1 MKRHV
6 VLMRSLALPLLLVA
20 QARAGAQQPTSDS
33 TQSLLTALAGI
44 HLSGYVE
51 TSYSVSTHPSDSL
64 IAGRLYDRFNDQFM
78 LNALKI
84 SLDKPVDSTKLDA
97 GFHTDI
103 LLGQNATPI
112 QSAGLKLG
120 PQGDLTQLYVVLN
133 VPTSN
138 GQGVQFKF
146 GKMVSLL
153 GVETLDAVNNPVW
166 SLGYQAALLENATS
180 TGLDV
185 NHRFNRHVEAEVRL
199 VNGEDKVRATAGHR
213 SVAAQ
218 VRVTPDTAYYIA
230 LLGYV
235 GPQEPSSWAD
245 RYGFQGIVRRT
256 VTKTLTAWM
265 QGDYGRESANYAL
278 PDSTRD
284 ATWWGLGGWLSYD
297 LAPKATVGMRADYVN
312 DAQGAR
318 TSGTLGF
325 PANVGQRVG
334 SGTVTLTI
342 RSWPS
347 VALRPE
353 LRYDRSSLAAFG
365 GHNDQLVAAVSVN
378 YTY

>member
-1 MKRHV
+1 MIRHI
-6 VLMRSLALPLLLVA
+6 VLRRSLALSLLLVA
-20 QARAGAQQPTSDS
+20 QGPVGAQQPVADS
-33 TQSLLTALAGI
+33 AHSLLTALAGI

-51 TSYSVSTHPSDSL
+51 TSYSISTHPADSA
-64 IAGRLYDRFNDQFM
+64 IVGRLYDRFNDQFM
-78 LNALKI
+78 LNALKL
-84 SLDKPVDSTKLDA
+84 SLDKSVDSTKLDA

-103 LLGQNATPI
+103 LFGQNATPI
-112 QSAGLKLG
+112 RSAGLALG
-120 PQGDLTQLYVVLN
+120 AQGDLTQLYVLLN
-133 VPTSN
+133 VPTAN
-138 GQGVQFKF
+138 GHGVQFKV

-153 GVETLDAVNNPVW
+153 GVETLDPPNNPVW
-166 SLGYQAALLENATS
+166 SLGYQAVLLENATS

-185 NHRFNRHVEAEVRL
+185 NYRFNQHVEAEVRL

-218 VRVTPDTAYYIA
+218 WRITPDSASYIA

-235 GPQEPSSWAD
+235 GPQEPRSWAD

-256 VTKTLTAWM
+256 LTTMLTAWI

-284 ATWWGLGGWLSYD
+284 ATWWALGGWLSYD
-297 LAPKATVGMRADYVN
+297 LRPKATVGMRADYLN
-312 DAQGAR
+312 DAQGSR
-318 TSGTLGF
+318 TSGTFGF

-342 RSWPS
+342 RSWPN

-353 LRYDRSSLAAFG
+353 LRYDRSNLAAFG
-365 GHNDQLVAAVSVN
+365 GHNDQMTVSMSVN
-378 YTY
+378 YLY